1 MQPKPPARVPLL
13 WILLPLI
20 LGIALGRLLPIGPYY
35 LLVVPS
41 LTLGIFAWKASDRHP
56 KRWARFLASS
66 LLIAG
71 YCYVNLADT
80 QNKPRNNLPERE
92 ADLYVEIVR
101 LFETYG
107 EKQKG
112 IGRIIA
118 TDTHLDDIQ
127 EAKIYFSLYSPP
139 DAEFSDSIV
148 AGSSIQVTGRL
159 RPVSPNDTST
169 NSFLSYLANSDVAF
183 QLDRGIILAVQP
195 RANIWTNRF
204 SAILSWA
211 NHSLSHGVDPDSPST
226 HAYTAMLLGM
236 KSELNDVQKTLFLQN
251 GALHLFAIS
260 GLHIGVIAACGHAL
274 FLLLRIPKP
283 WIPIPNLLL
292 IGLFVLSTGGAP
304 SAWRALLMIACYYLC
319 LGTKRQTASLNALVL
334 SALICLLINPLQLFL
349 AGFQMSYVT
358 VLAIILY
365 GVPLAERLNE
375 YWNPFEHLP
384 RKAWSFVHQ
393 SIHEIGRFLIGS
405 FAVSLSAFLASCA
418 LSIIYFNTLP
428 LIGILA
434 NIVLLPLA
442 SLTIISGFISLAFA
456 TIGADPIASLFNH
469 AAQVVLWLMHAI
481 LSKLGSI
488 TGSHLVFTEPSAA
501 ILYLFLTALL
511 IGMLW
516 GYNRKWNI
524 PKRYLWAFPILYP
537 SICVIVALL

>member
-41 LTLGIFAWKASDRHP
+41 LTLGTFAWKVSDRHP
-56 KRWARFLASS
+56 KRWARFLAGS

-101 LFETYG
+101 LFKTYG

-127 EAKIYFSLYSPP
+127 GAKIYFSLYSPP

-148 AGSSIQVTGRL
+148 AGSSIQATGRL

-169 NSFLSYLANSDVAF
+169 NSFLSYLANSGVAF

-195 RANIWTNRF
+195 RANVWTNRF

-236 KSELNDVQKTLFLQN
+236 KANSTTCKKRSSCKTAPFTYL
-251 GALHLFAIS
+251 
-260 GLHIGVIAACGHAL
+260 
-274 FLLLRIPKP
+274 
-283 WIPIPNLLL
+283 
-292 IGLFVLSTGGAP
+292 P
-304 SAWRALLMIACYYLC
+304 SAD
-319 LGTKRQTASLNALVL
+319 
-334 SALICLLINPLQLFL
+334 
-349 AGFQMSYVT
+349 
-358 VLAIILY
+358 
-365 GVPLAERLNE
+365 
-375 YWNPFEHLP
+375 
-384 RKAWSFVHQ
+384 
-393 SIHEIGRFLIGS
+393 SISE
-405 FAVSLSAFLASCA
+405 
-418 LSIIYFNTLP
+418 
-428 LIGILA
+428 
-434 NIVLLPLA
+434 
-442 SLTIISGFISLAFA
+442 
-456 TIGADPIASLFNH
+456 
-469 AAQVVLWLMHAI
+469 
-481 LSKLGSI
+481 
-488 TGSHLVFTEPSAA
+488 
-501 ILYLFLTALL
+501 
-511 IGMLW
+511 
-516 GYNRKWNI
+516 
-524 PKRYLWAFPILYP
+524 
-537 SICVIVALL
+537 